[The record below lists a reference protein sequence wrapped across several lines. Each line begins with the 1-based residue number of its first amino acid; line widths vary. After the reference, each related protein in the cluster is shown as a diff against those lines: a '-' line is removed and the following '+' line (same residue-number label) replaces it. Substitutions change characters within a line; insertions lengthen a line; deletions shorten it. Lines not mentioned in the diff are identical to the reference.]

1 MALMEGYL
9 LKFRPIYGFYGQK
22 IGKFLAT
29 SIFNSEIAPIRNIF

>member
-1 MALMEGYL
+1 MALMEGHL

-22 IGKFLAT
+22 IGKFLET